1 MEMIERLNQS
11 IRSGRPVVLCT
22 VVETKGAV
30 PRHSGTKM
38 LVFSDGHIEG
48 TVGGGKVEELVRE
61 EAKTALRDG
70 RTRLLD
76 YNLIDTERGDPGL
89 CGGTVRVYLEPYLQ
103 PATVVV
109 VGAGHV
115 GRAVVR
121 LASWLG
127 YRVVVSDDRE
137 DLCTP
142 EASPGADLYLPVPL
156 ERLPEAMEIGPQ
168 TYLVLVTRGVEVD
181 VAGLPALLTTNAPY
195 IGLIGSKKRWA
206 HCREKLKEA
215 GVEDTQIA
223 RITSPIGLDIHAETP
238 DEIAVSIMAEIIAFR
253 NKDSNPSRKAE

>member
-1 MEMIERLNQS
+1 MEILERLNQF
-11 IRSGRPVVLCT
+11 INSGHPVALCT
-22 VVETKGAV
+22 VVKTQGAV

-61 EAKTALRDG
+61 EATTALKDG
-70 RTRLLD
+70 QTRLLD
-76 YNLIDTERGDPGL
+76 YSLVNTERGDPGL
-89 CGGTVRVYLEPYLQ
+89 CGGTVTVYVEPYLQ

-115 GRAVVR
+115 GRAVVH

-127 YRVVVSDDRE
+127 YRVVVSDDRK

-142 EASPGADLYLPVPL
+142 EASPGADLYLPIPL
-156 ERLPEAMEIGPQ
+156 EKLPEAMEIGPQ

-181 VAGLPALLTTNAPY
+181 VVGLPALLATDAPY

-206 HCREKLKEA
+206 HCQKQLKEA
-215 GVEDTQIA
+215 GVDEAQIG

-238 DEIAVSIMAEIIAFR
+238 DEIAVSIMAEIIALR
-253 NKDSNPSRKAE
+253 NKDARAPRKV